1 MSMQVSVR
9 VVTSAAEQEAFDQLL
24 GAMHYLGEAKPVGD
38 FLRQEVVDSSGHQV
52 GLLVWGPC
60 CYRLKDRDEHIGWN
74 RTMRTERLKLIV
86 QNRRFLLPHLK
97 GHHPNEASQIL
108 AAAVRALPEQWEQRF
123 GYRPL
128 LAETFTDLE
137 AFAGTCY
144 KATNWQPVGL
154 TKGYQRHRAEFFR
167 QHDRP
172 KKLWIKELEKGA
184 VDLIKRPQLPEAYRL
199 GAQTNAHGVMPLKN
213 NQIEGL
219 HDLFC
224 KLSDPRR
231 HNTTFSLASVLCIVV
246 MALMSGKVMI
256 SEIHRFGTRLSQQQ
270 RKRLALPKSK
280 KGKRWR
286 VPGYKVYYNL
296 LRAIDIDKLADC
308 VCSYLRAE
316 NGDLPSSLAMD
327 GKFIG
332 NVVGLLGL
340 CDHETGVPEALAMAS
355 QKEGEGEQC
364 ELKVGQK
371 VLASR
376 TWDGKIITGDPL
388 HCQKETASLIVEN
401 GGEFMLQLKGNQP
414 GCLETAEKLTVN
426 LSPFLPGRRRAMGA
440 LKPVP

>member
-1 MSMQVSVR
+1 MSTDLSVR
-9 VVTSAAEQEAFDQLL
+9 VVADAAQQEAFDQLL
-24 GAMHYLGEAKPVGD
+24 GAEHYLGGAKPIGD
-38 FLRQEVVDSSGHQV
+38 FLRQEVVDSSGRQI
-52 GLLVWGPC
+52 GLLVWGPS
-60 CYRLKDRDEHIGWN
+60 CYRLKDRDEYIGWN
-74 RTMRTERLKLIV
+74 STMRTERLKLIV

-97 GHHPNEASQIL
+97 GHHPNAASQVL
-108 AAAVRALPEQWEQRF
+108 AAAVRALPEQWEQQF

-128 LAETFTDLE
+128 LAETFTDVE

-144 KATNWQPVGL
+144 KATNWVPLGL

-184 VDLIKRPQLPEAYRL
+184 VDSIKRPQLPEAYRL
-199 GAQTNAHGVMPLKN
+199 GAQTNAHGVMPLKSK
-213 NQIEGL
+213 QIEGL

-224 KLSDPRR
+224 KLPDPRR

-246 MALMSGKVMI
+246 MALMSGKVLI
-256 SEIHRFGTRLSQQQ
+256 SEIYRFGTRLSPEQ

-280 KGKRWR
+280 NGKRWR

-296 LRAIDIDKLADC
+296 LKAIDIDELAEC

-316 NGDLPSSLAMD
+316 NGDLPSALAMD

-332 NVVGLLGL
+332 DVGGLLGF
-340 CDHETGVPEALAMAS
+340 CDHETGVPEVLAMAS

-364 ELKVGQK
+364 ELKVAQK

-376 TWDGKIITGDPL
+376 TWEGKIITGDSL
-388 HCQKETASLIVEN
+388 HCQKETACLVIEN
-401 GGEFMLQLKGNQP
+401 GGEFVLQLKGNQP
-414 GCLETAEKLTVN
+414 SCRKTAEELTIN
-426 LSPFLPGRRRAMGA
+426 LSPLLPRRRRAMGA
-440 LKPVP
+440 LKRVP